1 MRRPARPSLTA
12 LLLTLAAAGCSF
24 TPSAPPRVAFD
35 LGPAPAA
42 ATAGGGPLAWR
53 IADVT
58 APPWLSSDAM
68 VYRLSYLQAQQPAHY
83 RDSHW
88 RAPPPALLAQRL
100 RQQLAPLPG
109 CAGRHA
115 ALLSVHLDE
124 FEQRFTSPTHSEVL
138 LQVQA
143 TLWPEGSGT
152 PLQQRWQLARPAA
165 PDAPGGARALAQ
177 AVDDWLLQLQ
187 AWLADGACRSSR

>member
-1 MRRPARPSLTA
+1 MRRPALPLLAA
-12 LLLTLAAAGCSF
+12 LLLTLAATGCSL

-42 ATAGGGPLAWR
+42 TAGGGPVAWR

-58 APPWLSSDAM
+58 APPWLASDGMA
-68 VYRLSYLQAQQPAHY
+68 YRLTYLQAQQPAHY

-88 RAPPPALLAQRL
+88 RAPPPALLTQRL
-100 RQQLAPLPG
+100 RQQLTPAPG
-109 CAGRHA
+109 CAGRPP

-124 FEQRFTSPTHSEVL
+124 FEQRFTSPTRSEVVL
-138 LQVQA
+138 RVQA

-152 PLQQRWQLARPAA
+152 PLQQHWQVARPAA

-177 AVDDWLLQLQ
+177 AVEAWLLELQ
-187 AWLADGACRSSR
+187 AWLAKVACRSSG